1 MSKGKHAK
9 AYRSLLRYRGTK
21 LLAARELFFVHAQMQ
36 AEEELVKESGV
47 AVNANMFTR
56 FVEIF
61 TIPRMRRAVL
71 ASFVVMI
78 AQQMC
83 GSRYPHDTLSAL
95 RKCSTDFMLHSQHHR
110 LLLLNGLF

>member
-1 MSKGKHAK
+1 MSKGKHRD
-9 AYRSLLRYRGTK
+9 AYNALLRYRGNN

-36 AEEELVKESGV
+36 AEEELVIESGV
-47 AVNANMFTR
+47 AQNANMFTR

-83 GSRYPHDTLSAL
+83 GSKRSLTYS
-95 RKCSTDFMLHSQHHR
+95 R
-110 LLLLNGLF
+110 LLKIHC